1 MKKAAL
7 TILMLATFSY
17 LSCANIKDMGKL
29 INLTGKTFGRLTVI
43 SRAEHPSRHVYW
55 ICSCSCGKIKTIR
68 GGHLNDG
75 RIVSCGCFNQQY
87 VHGESSGGEIT
98 KEYSSW
104 VHIKGRC
111 LNTNHER
118 YHKYGGR
125 GIKICARWLESYEN
139 FLSDMG
145 RAPSSSHTVDRKD
158 NDGPYSPDNCRW
170 ATNIEQQNN
179 RGDTVRVDFKGQQI
193 PLAVLC
199 RQFGG
204 IVKSNVANW
213 RIKAGWTVLKSVTTP
228 AKPKKKNHV

>member
-17 LSCANIKDMGKL
+17 LVFAKKEDMPKL

-87 VHGESSGGEIT
+87 VHGESSDGEIT

-104 VHIKGRC
+104 VHIKSRC
-111 LNTNHER
+111 LNPNNYK
-118 YHKYGGR
+118 YHNYGGR
-125 GIKICARWLESYEN
+125 GIIICDRWIDSYQN

-145 RAPSSSHTVDRKD
+145 RAPSDSHTIDRKD
-158 NDGPYSPDNCRW
+158 NDGPYSLENCRW
-170 ATNIEQQNN
+170 ATIEEQQNN
-179 RGDTVRVDFKGQQI
+179 RRITFKVEFNGQQI
-193 PLAVLC
+193 PISVLC

-204 IVKSNVANW
+204 IVNSNVASW
-213 RIKAGWTVLKSVTTP
+213 RIRAGWPVLKSVTIP

>member
-104 VHIKGRC
+104 VHIKSRC
-111 LNTNHER
+111 LNPNNHK
-118 YHKYGGR
+118 YCNYGGR
-125 GIKICARWLESYEN
+125 GIKICERWIDSYQN

-145 RAPSSSHTVDRKD
+145 RAPSDSHTIDRKD
-158 NDGPYSPDNCRW
+158 NDGPYSLENCRW
-170 ATNIEQQNN
+170 ATIEEQQNN
-179 RGDTVRVDFKGQQI
+179 RRITFKVEFNGQQI
-193 PLAVLC
+193 PISVLC

-204 IVKSNVANW
+204 IVNSNVASW
-213 RIKAGWTVLKSVTTP
+213 RIRAGWPVLKSVTIP